1 MTDPMPAIRSI
12 LGMPKAAPT
21 ITLTQV
27 RTGQSY
33 TGPLIFETDT
43 RWTLEI
49 FGQPTHFLKA
59 AWTRKDEQ

>member
-1 MTDPMPAIRSI
+1 MVDPMPAIRSI

-21 ITLTQV
+21 IHLTQAD
-27 RTGQSY
+27 QSY
-33 TGPLIFETDT
+33 SGPLIFETDT

-59 AWTRKDEQ
+59 AWTRKEPT